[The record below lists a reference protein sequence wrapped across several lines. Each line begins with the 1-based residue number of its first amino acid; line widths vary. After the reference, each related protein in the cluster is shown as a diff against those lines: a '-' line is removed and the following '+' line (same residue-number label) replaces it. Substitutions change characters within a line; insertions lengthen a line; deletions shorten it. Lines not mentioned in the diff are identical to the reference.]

1 MCRIYLHVRLCVCL
15 CLCVI
20 VRGPL
25 HMRVCVCACVCAC
38 LCGRH
43 DLYFKESIVESVWRD
58 KWNMHVFVV

>member
-43 DLYFKESIVESVWRD
+43 DLYFKESIIKSVWRD
-58 KWNMHVFVV
+58 KYNMHVCVV